1 MVRHLMVCCG
11 ATWDMSDEIEKGKN
25 EASAAKAKSLFIPG
39 DMGRFQVSGEKY
51 CQRNLVDYLWR
62 LSG

>member
-1 MVRHLMVCCG
+1 MSNWMMVCCG
-11 ATWDMSDEIEKGKN
+11 ATRDMYDGIEKGKN
-25 EASAAKAKSLFIPG
+25 ETSAAKMKSLFIPG
-39 DMGRFQVSGEKY
+39 DIGRFQVSGEKY